1 MRGNVRRIS
10 TSYKFR
16 NVLGTGS
23 FAVEPPKAVGIASSR
38 GQRLYQEDALSAKVL
53 NLSMTQ
59 SMKDNQCAYFGIFDG
74 HGGPFVSQYLRDHL
88 ANLIERVSKRD
99 WSLLDY
105 FRVYGNYFPYDRGHS
120 GELTIKERL
129 MLAFLK
135 ADKAAITDAQN
146 RAYMCGSTASVL
158 LLQSLD
164 DPPASYAYSGRLQMS
179 TAHCGDTAILL
190 VKAHSGT
197 VERLTDDDHAD
208 NIGEAAR
215 LKHFRGAL
223 VQDSYGESRL
233 LGQIANTRSI
243 GDAKYKSWGVTAEP
257 HTQSSEIDGRN
268 YSLAMLVS
276 DGILNTIS
284 IQEVADV
291 ARSKFAQQLV
301 RGRAAQAAAQ
311 AVVDFAIDVGADDNC
326 SALAVPLP
334 GFMTAGKGRDKT
346 RDLRDYRLQLAN
358 DPDSVRQRRQ

>member
-1 MRGNVRRIS
+1 
-10 TSYKFR
+10 
-16 NVLGTGS
+16 
-23 FAVEPPKAVGIASSR
+23 
-38 GQRLYQEDALSAKVL
+38 
-53 NLSMTQ
+53 
-59 SMKDNQCAYFGIFDG
+59 
-74 HGGPFVSQYLRDHL
+74 
-88 ANLIERVSKRD
+88 
-99 WSLLDY
+99 
-105 FRVYGNYFPYDRGHS
+105 
-120 GELTIKERL
+120 
-129 MLAFLK
+129 
-135 ADKAAITDAQN
+135 
-146 RAYMCGSTASVL
+146 
-158 LLQSLD
+158 
-164 DPPASYAYSGRLQMS
+164 MS

-257 HTQSSEIDGRN
+257 HTRSSEIDGRN
-268 YSLAMLVS
+268 YSLAILVS

-284 IQEVADV
+284 IQEIADV